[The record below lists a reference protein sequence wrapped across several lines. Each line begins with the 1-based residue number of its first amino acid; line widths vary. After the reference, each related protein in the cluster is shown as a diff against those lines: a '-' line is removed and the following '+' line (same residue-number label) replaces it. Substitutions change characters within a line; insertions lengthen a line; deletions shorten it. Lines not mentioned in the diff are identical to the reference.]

1 MVKIMKITRRVL
13 VVLALALTIFVLANT
28 KVSAGYMYSSDS
40 TLINCSDGFSITSD
54 GIYNILS
61 TAWSGFMGDEGNTAS
76 SFNSPED
83 LALFTDPETGEET
96 IYAVDSG
103 SNKLFIFD
111 SYLNYKRT
119 INSFKINLLSNNRS
133 HLWTEDEISLI
144 NTRSNDGKT
153 SVKLWN
159 SETNFDQYRIKENK
173 LSISLFGV
181 SGVYRA
187 LRPVKDDNNRNVL
200 DENGNT
206 VYQDILYLCDTKN
219 KQVILCDVDND
230 YEVVQVVSTPLGY
243 NFSDKFQ
250 PSKIATDSTGRM
262 FIISD
267 NVYEGILL
275 MSYQGAFMRM
285 VGVNYTTLSVWD
297 AIKRNFKTEEQLQQE
312 TTILQTSFTNLC
324 IDDMGFLYTTSGP
337 VTNADG
343 SVSKDKMIKRINQSN
358 ADVLKRTGY
367 FKPTGDLIVRNTG
380 KGAGSSS
387 FVAITVNKFGVY
399 TVADQRNNRL
409 FTYDDAGNLL
419 YISGGSGNQVTN
431 ISIPAAIVYQ
441 GENLLVLD
449 KGNKCIMRFEPT
461 DFAKKINNAVYCEYF
476 GDAEG
481 ASSQWQDV
489 INSNPQYELAYVGVG
504 KKLYEEKRYQ
514 EAMLYFQK
522 GANVKYYSRA
532 YKAYRD
538 DVINRVFPTVV
549 TILLIGIAGLIVFK
563 LVKKHRNKKA
573 GEEDEL

>member
-1 MVKIMKITRRVL
+1 MVKAMKIIRRCL
-13 VVLALALTIFVLANT
+13 FVLAFACTVFALSNA
-28 KVSAGYMYSSDS
+28 KLSAGYMYSSDNQ
-40 TLINCSDGFSITSD
+40 LIRCSDGFSITSE
-54 GIYNILS
+54 GIYNVLS
-61 TAWSGFMGDEGNTAS
+61 TAWSGFIGDAGNTAA
-76 SFNSPED
+76 SFNSPAD
-83 LALFTDPETGEET
+83 LALFTDENGEET
-96 IYAVDSG
+96 IYVVDST

-111 SYLNYKRT
+111 GNLNYKRT
-119 INSFKINLLSNNRS
+119 INEFKINLMTNRRS
-133 HLWTEDEISLI
+133 HLWTEDEIELI
-144 NTRSNDGKT
+144 NTRSTDGKSST
-153 SVKLWN
+153 KLWN
-159 SETNFDQYRIKENK
+159 SEINFDDYRISENNLK
-173 LSISLFGV
+173 IAPYGV

-187 LRPVKDDNNRNVL
+187 LRPVKDDNNRNIL
-200 DENGNT
+200 DENGET

-219 KQVILCDVDND
+219 KQVILCDVDAD

-243 NFSDKFQ
+243 NFSDKYQ
-250 PSKIATDSTGRM
+250 PTKIATDSTGRM
-262 FIISD
+262 FIISE

-275 MSYQGAFMRM
+275 MSYQGSFMRM

-297 AIKRNFKTEEQLQQE
+297 ALKRNFKTEEQLKQE

-324 IDDMGFLYTTSGP
+324 IDSMGFLYTTSGP

-343 SVSKDKMIKRINQSN
+343 SISKDTMIKRINQSN

-367 FKPTGDLIVRNTG
+367 SKPVGDLIVRTTG
-380 KGAGSSS
+380 TGRGASN
-387 FVAITVNKFGVY
+387 FVAITVNEYGVY
-399 TVADQRNNRL
+399 TVADSRNNRL

-419 YISGGSGNQVTN
+419 YISGGSGSQVLN
-431 ISIPAAIVYQ
+431 ISIPVAITYQ
-441 GENLLVLD
+441 GDKLLVLD

-461 DFAKKINNAVYCEYF
+461 DFASKINKAVQCEYV

-481 ASSQWQDV
+481 AASQWQDV

-538 DVINRVFPTVV
+538 EVINRVFPTVV
-549 TILLIGIAGLIVFK
+549 TIALIGIAVLIVFK
-563 LVKKHRNKKA
+563 AIKKHKNKKA

>member
-1 MVKIMKITRRVL
+1 MVKFMKITRRIL
-13 VVLALALTIFVLANT
+13 VVLSLALTIFVLANT

-40 TLINCSDGFSITSD
+40 TLINCSDGFSITNE
-54 GIYNILS
+54 GIYNIMS
-61 TAWSGFMGDEGNTAS
+61 TAWEGILDDADNKPD
-76 SFNSPED
+76 SFNSLSD
-83 LALFTDPETGEET
+83 LALYKDPETGEET
-96 IYAVDSG
+96 IYVVDSG

-111 SYLNYKRT
+111 GNLNYKKT
-119 INSFKINLLSNNRS
+119 YNSFSINLLSNARS

-144 NTRSNDGKT
+144 NTRSSDGKS

-159 SETNFDQYRIKENK
+159 TETNFDQYRIKENALK
-173 LSISLFGV
+173 VSLFGV

-206 VYQDILYLCDTKN
+206 IYQDILYLCDTKN
-219 KQVILCDVDND
+219 KQVILCDVNKD

-243 NFSDKFQ
+243 SFSDKFQ

-262 FIISD
+262 FIISE

-275 MSYQGAFMRM
+275 MSYQGGFMRM

-297 AIKRNFKTEEQLQQE
+297 ALKRNFKTEAQLQQE

-367 FKPTGDLIVRNTG
+367 YKPIGDLIVRNTG

-387 FVAITVNKFGVY
+387 FVAITVNKYGVY

-419 YISGGSGNQVTN
+419 YISGGAGSQVTN
-431 ISIPAAIVYQ
+431 ISIPAAIAYQ
-441 GENLLVLD
+441 GDYLLVLD
-449 KGNKCIMRFEPT
+449 RGNKCIMRFEPT
-461 DFAKKINNAVYCEYF
+461 DFARKINNAVYCEYV

-481 ASSQWQDV
+481 AASQWQDV
-489 INSNPQYELAYVGVG
+489 INSNPQYELAYTGVG
-504 KKLYEEKRYQ
+504 KKLYEKKRYQ

-532 YKAYRD
+532 YKTYRD

-549 TILLIGIAGLIVFK
+549 TILLVAVAGLIVFK
-563 LVKKHRNKKA
+563 IVKKHRNKKA